1 MKTHFIPALK
11 LTLLTVIFFGVV
23 YPILMVGVATL
34 VGLNGGKGEL
44 VKLDGKTVGF
54 RLIGQA
60 FDSSAYFN
68 GRPSAVGYNA
78 AATGGSNKGPTNQ
91 EYLRQVENRIN
102 DFLAKN
108 PGINRSEIPVDLVTA
123 SGSGLD
129 PDISEQA
136 AFIQIPRIA
145 KARKLSEGKLRI
157 LVGQHVHKSL
167 LNFWGRT
174 TSISVLELNLSLD
187 QLAH

>member
-23 YPILMVGVATL
+23 YPILIVSVATL
-34 VGLNGGKGEL
+34 VGPNGGKGEV
-44 VKLDGKTVGF
+44 VKLQGKTVGF
-54 RLIGQA
+54 KLIGQA

-91 EYLRQVENRIN
+91 EFLGQVENRIN

-108 PGINRSEIPVDLVTA
+108 PGIKKSEIPVDLVTA

-129 PDISEQA
+129 PDISAQA

-145 KARKLSEGKLRI
+145 KARGLPEEKLRI
-157 LVGQHVHKSL
+157 LVGQHVHRPL
-167 LNFWGRT
+167 LNIWGT

-187 QLAH
+187 QLAQ